1 MAEPQTL
8 QEYLAAWLAQTQGMP
23 PAVTFASTN
32 EFDAA
37 GRPVVHEDYGPSV
50 ADAVTASPWTKAQTI
65 GAGPGPSVW
74 EAMRLGF
81 SGDRDPVSLGPSGY
95 RAPAIRSSTWG
106 ERIGDYGHD
115 ALAAL
120 ARTLPVTLTDQIP
133 IVGTDV
139 RGAVQASEAPQG
151 VTRGEL
157 PPPELGD
164 LRPSAL
170 QKLGPSKW
178 RRGTEGRYA
187 GTALAGNDAAHVMSA
202 LENVADR
209 FPQLKRSLPEMA
221 RALDAQ
227 PPSAG
232 SLAEGVFR
240 EPDSG
245 LILPTPA
252 MMGRWARYGLYGEE
266 IPANWGPLTQPGIRD
281 AFGPDPREIK
291 LYADLWGAIS
301 PRNDPMTNTMQANRA
316 FARTLGPSGLS
327 PMSEAEFNRLGLG
340 LPSRLPNINRSMAG
354 EPLSGPKVPRMSG
367 MLEGTELLPPIDEHV
382 TTASGG
388 ATGAWSEELPALRAK
403 LTKLTGDDF
412 KGPQGE
418 LRLNKLVSEG
428 LVEMWRAMYPDRPP
442 LTSMA
447 ASWEGIRSDKGIKS
461 VGGPYD
467 ILRRLGLGEK
477 GAMTD
482 PTRINASTWPG
493 GYISSA
499 VLLPL
504 LLERWK
510 AVTDAQPE
518 NAPPTDEHS
527 R

>member
-1 MAEPQTL
+1 MADTL
-8 QEYLAAWLAQTQGMP
+8 EDYLAAWLQQQGGYAD
-23 PAVTFASTN
+23 PAIAAAPLFRGTN
-32 EFDAA
+32 EKDAQGDA
-37 GRPVVHEDYGPSV
+37 VVRAAAYGPSV
-50 ADAVTASPWTKAQTI
+50 AQAAAASPWTKAQTI
-65 GAGPGPSVW
+65 GAPGLGEHYVPASV
-74 EAMRLGF
+74 
-81 SGDRDPVSLGPSGY
+81 
-95 RAPAIRSSTWG
+95 
-106 ERIGDYGHD
+106 
-115 ALAAL
+115 
-120 ARTLPVTLTDQIP
+120 
-133 IVGTDV
+133 
-139 RGAVQASEAPQG
+139 
-151 VTRGEL
+151 GEL
-157 PPPELGD
+157 LGSENPARLLAEYVVGHGRPMSVAAADPYGIEAWRAGKGPMPMVMGTTAEVGD
-164 LRPSAL
+164 LRPTAL
-170 QKLGPSKW
+170 QKLGPATW
-178 RRGTEGRYA
+178 RRGQEGRYA
-187 GTALAGNDAAHVMSA
+187 GTALAGKDADHVMAA
-202 LENVADR
+202 LENVAER
-209 FPQLKRSLPEMA
+209 FPTLKSALPDMT

-232 SLAEGVFR
+232 SLAAGVFR

-266 IPANWGPLTQPGIRD
+266 IPANWGPLTQPGIRG

-301 PRNDPMTNTMQANRA
+301 PLNDPMVNTLQANRA
-316 FARTLGPSGLS
+316 YARTLGPAGLS

-340 LPSRLPNINRSMAG
+340 LPSRRPNINRSMAG

-367 MLEGTELLPPIDEHV
+367 MLEGTESLPPIDEHV

-388 ATGAWSEELPALRAK
+388 ASGKWASELPALRAK
-403 LTKLTGDDF
+403 LTALTGDDF

-428 LVEMWRAMYPDRPP
+428 LVEMWRAMYPERPP

-482 PTRINASTWPG
+482 PTRVASAKWPG
-493 GYISSA
+493 GYLSSA
-499 VLLPL
+499 VLLPAL
-504 LLERWK
+504 LQRWQ
-510 AVTDAQPE
+510 AVTDGQPE
-518 NAPPTDEHS
+518 NAGPSDAHG